1 MQAIELS
8 AQITKSHEIHLKLPD
23 HIRAGH
29 AKVIIMYDTDRPVPK
44 PRVFGQ
50 FKQQIQIQADF
61 DDALP
66 EQFWLDS
73 SE

>member
-8 AQITKSHEIHLKLPD
+8 AQITQSHEIHLKLPA
-23 HIRAGH
+23 HIRAGR
-29 AKVIIMYDTDRPVPK
+29 AKVIVMYETEQPVQR

-50 FKQQIQIQADF
+50 FKQQIQIRADF
-61 DDALP
+61 DDELP

-73 SE
+73 SK

>member
-8 AQITKSHEIHLKLPD
+8 AQITQSHEIHLKLPK
-23 HIRAGH
+23 HIRAGR
-29 AKVIIMYDTDRPVPK
+29 AKVIVMYDADRPLAR